1 QDGGSASHGELQERG
16 AAPCARTFPAA
27 NGILIS
33 IEAIS
38 VMTCEASPRSSP
50 TRATQSPESA
60 SRFAIFV
67 LLSALSVVPVNLIA
81 PALPTMAVELLSDPA
96 VISLAVAGYAVVTAL
111 VELISGAIS
120 DRYGRRPVALVS
132 MAIFILA
139 SIGCAASANIMTFL
153 FFRAL
158 QAAIAACFSVALV
171 GIKETSSDRD
181 GASRMGYAAMAW
193 ALAPM
198 LGPTVGGA
206 LDQFLGWR
214 AIFITLA
221 LCGTAMLLLSLRAL
235 GETAPSLTWRERSY
249 LKSYALLLGSVRFW
263 AYAACMAFST
273 ATLYIFLVGAPLV
286 IGGSSAV
293 LGLYM
298 GLVPTGFIF
307 GSYLTGRFA
316 SRFPRGTA
324 LIAARALTCA
334 GLLVGL
340 MLTTMGNTDAPA
352 FFLPCMFIGIG
363 NGLTLPLA
371 NMGAMSLHSDL
382 SGTAAGLAAAM
393 QMGGGAVIVSIAG
406 ILLPEADTHA
416 LLAMMLSVAL
426 LALFAATVV
435 ALLERPLTTAH
446 RPG

>member
-1 QDGGSASHGELQERG
+1 
-16 AAPCARTFPAA
+16 
-27 NGILIS
+27 
-33 IEAIS
+33 
-38 VMTCEASPRSSP
+38 M
-50 TRATQSPESA
+50 
-60 SRFAIFV
+60 
-67 LLSALSVVPVNLIA
+67 IA